1 MKDETFAKI
10 LKIALIVGGLSAV
23 APMVSAQGIG
33 VSELQKMMVPTPQK
47 IERGQALY
55 DQNCAACHGD
65 NGQGI
70 AGVKLAGAPGKTFQ
84 TSDFTA
90 ANYEYGGGP
99 VQIFNA
105 ITYGLE
111 EATASQQPAGQQ
123 PAGQAPLGQQ
133 APAGQQAAA
142 GGPPHPK
149 FQHLPYQSRWDIVH
163 YVRSLGPTDE
173 ITDPAALVEKARER
187 AIKGVCDE
195 EIKASIA
202 DKVAP
207 KGEEQLQKGAELYAQ
222 QCVSCHGEK
231 GAGDGPAAAALTP
244 PPRDFVGGAR
254 EDYTNSPSPLGVFNT
269 LQQGI
274 EGTSM
279 ASYSNLSEDELW
291 ALTHYVLGMV
301 PDEVEIEA
309 GEEQIVE
316 ACRALSAPE
325 KPAAIPVDV
334 AMQALVKDQVEE
346 RTIRLSQ
353 YGAPRI
359 NASADPQAGQE
370 LYVENCVSC
379 HGVAGAGRLKG
390 PYGAQPPYFYMKVDR
405 LVPAMAG
412 GSTEEFAERSYAG
425 VHATL
430 PSMTAAAILSKKDWR
445 DLHAYVATFDG
456 EGKDQVTV
464 ESPEATEQGAAPEG
478 QQPADQQNQQQNQQ
492 QGEQQPATGDTEQA
506 GPQQ

>member
-1 MKDETFAKI
+1 MKDETLAKI
-10 LKIALIVGGLSAV
+10 LKVALIVGGISAV

-33 VSELQKMMVPTPQK
+33 VRELQKMMVPTPQK
-47 IERGQALY
+47 IERGETLY
-55 DQNCAACHGD
+55 EQNCAACHGEK
-65 NGQGI
+65 GQGM
-70 AGVKLAGAPGKTFQ
+70 ANVKLADAPGKSFQ
-84 TSDFTA
+84 TTDLTE
-90 ANYEYGGGP
+90 ANYRYGGGP
-99 VQIFNA
+99 LQVYNA

-111 EATASQQPAGQQ
+111 EAAAGQQ
-123 PAGQAPLGQQ
+123 PAADAQ
-133 APAGQQAAA
+133 APAAQQPTTQA
-142 GGPPHPK
+142 PPHPK

-163 YVRSLGPTDE
+163 YVRSLGPTDSL
-173 ITDPAALVEKARER
+173 TDPTAVVEKARER
-187 AIKGVCDE
+187 AVKGVCDE

-207 KGEEQLQKGAELYAQ
+207 KGQEQLDKGAELYAQ

-231 GAGDGPAAAALTP
+231 GAGDGPAAGALQP
-244 PPRDFVGGAR
+244 PPRNFVGAKR
-254 EDYTNSPSPLGVFNT
+254 EDYTNSPSPLGIFNT

-279 ASYSNLSEDELW
+279 ASYANLSEDELW
-291 ALTHYVLGMV
+291 ALTHYTLSIV
-301 PDEVEIEA
+301 PDDVEIEA
-309 GEEQIVE
+309 GEEQIVD

-325 KPAAIPVDV
+325 KPEAIPVDV
-334 AMQALVKDQVEE
+334 AMKALIKDQVEE
-346 RTIRLSQ
+346 RVIRLTE

-359 NASADPQAGQE
+359 NPAADPQAGQD

-390 PYGAQPPYFYMKVDR
+390 PYGAQPPYFYMKIDR

-430 PSMTAAAILSKKDWR
+430 PSMTPASMLSKKEWR

-456 EGKDQVTV
+456 EGKDQVIV
-464 ESPEATEQGAAPEG
+464 ESPEATDQGATPEGAPAAGQGQG
-478 QQPADQQNQQQNQQ
+478 QQPTPQQPA
-492 QGEQQPATGDTEQA
+492 EQQPAGGAPQGTPEQ
-506 GPQQ
+506 